1 MGMSDAVKQRLFE
14 PFFTTKEPG
23 KGTGLGLATSYGI
36 VRDHGGFIGV
46 DSRLGRGTIAEV
58 FLPIV
63 KSTAAI
69 EASPPQTLGAVPRR
83 STILVADDEPA
94 VRRVTEMLL
103 GERGHHVA
111 LAADGQAAV
120 AALDAG
126 LEPDLILL
134 DRSMPGWPI
143 KLTLVEIR
151 KRNASV
157 PVVFFTGQDVPP
169 EERAQ
174 VQDVLYKPLAMD
186 ELVRAVE
193 KWLR

>member
-1 MGMSDAVKQRLFE
+1 
-14 PFFTTKEPG
+14 
-23 KGTGLGLATSYGI
+23 
-36 VRDHGGFIGV
+36 FIAI

-63 KSTAAI
+63 KSPAAI
-69 EASPPQTLGAVPRR
+69 EASAPQMLGAAPRP

-94 VRRVTEMLL
+94 VRRVAEMLL

-111 LAADGQAAV
+111 LAGDGQAAV

-126 LEPDLILL
+126 LKPDLILL

-143 KLTLVEIR
+143 KLTLAEIR

-157 PVVFFTGQDVPP
+157 PVLFFTGQDVTR

-186 ELVRAVE
+186 ELVRSVE
-193 KWLR
+193 K